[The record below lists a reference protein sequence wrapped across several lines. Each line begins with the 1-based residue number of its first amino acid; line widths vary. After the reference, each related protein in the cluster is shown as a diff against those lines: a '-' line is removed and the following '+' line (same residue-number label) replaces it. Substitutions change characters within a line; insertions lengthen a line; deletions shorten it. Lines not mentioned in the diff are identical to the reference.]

1 VSALRS
7 ILVLNTEQRSETLRS
22 ILAIDLLHR
31 FRLVQSVLVID
42 RTSLDDLHTWCGSY
56 LDPHD
61 RAARGAVVVCHV
73 LIGYQKQYSGI
84 LLAGRSYL
92 SRIAF
97 ASERAI
103 GAGELFVLCLC
114 QC

>member
-1 VSALRS
+1 MSALRS

-31 FRLVQSVLVID
+31 FCLVQSVLVID
-42 RTSLDDLHTWCGSY
+42 RTSLDDLYTWCGSY

-73 LIGYQKQYSGI
+73 LVGYQKETQRVR
-84 LLAGRSYL
+84 LAERSYL

-97 ASERAI
+97 ASK
-103 GAGELFVLCLC
+103 GAVGSGELLELCVC